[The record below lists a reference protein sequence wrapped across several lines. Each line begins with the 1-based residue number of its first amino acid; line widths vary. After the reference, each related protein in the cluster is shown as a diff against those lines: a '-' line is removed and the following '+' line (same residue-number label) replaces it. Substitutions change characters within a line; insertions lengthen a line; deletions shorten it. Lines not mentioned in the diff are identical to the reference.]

1 MPLGETVNVALTF
14 WKGLRDPHGQRV
26 RTTWPKLLA
35 RLSVPRISADKH
47 DVPGLSL
54 ATFKDD
60 HRSLANVE
68 QVFAVGIDLDHLDA
82 LSVRM
87 QRDDGV
93 EYAAPDW
100 DALRHMFAKS
110 SAFVHTTWSSTLQLP
125 RLRVFFLL
133 SRPVSSDEYRRV
145 YQAVAETLE
154 QGGLVVDRQ
163 ASDPSRLWFLP
174 SIAAEGRSFVFWT
187 CEGAPI
193 NVEGALAKVPPQ
205 PAPAPPPIPFRPRT
219 RYGGASPID
228 RARAYLKACPA
239 AISGSGGHAI
249 TFVTAQK
256 LVRGFSLTEEE
267 AFSLLANDWNPRC
280 QPPWPESALRRKVH
294 EAMRSGRHATG
305 DLLERGRQR

>member
-1 MPLGETVNVALTF
+1 VNIALTF
-14 WKGLRDPHGQRV
+14 WKGLRDPKGQRV
-26 RTTWPKLLA
+26 RTTWAKLLT

-54 ATFKDD
+54 ATFKDE

-82 LSVRM
+82 LSVRRHREPG
-87 QRDDGV
+87 QV
-93 EYAAPDW
+93 YEPPDW
-100 DALRHMFAKS
+100 DALRHMFPTTD
-110 SAFVHTTWSSTLQLP
+110 AFVHSTWSSTLQLP

-133 SRPVSSDEYRRV
+133 SRPVSAEEYRRV
-145 YQAVAETLE
+145 YQGVAEMLE
-154 QGGLVVDRQ
+154 KGGLVVDRQ

-187 CEGAPI
+187 CNGAPI
-193 NVEGALAKVPPQ
+193 NVDGVLEKVPAQ
-205 PAPAPPPIPFRPRT
+205 PVTPRPPIPVRPRT
-219 RYGGASPID
+219 GYGGASPID
-228 RARAYLKACPA
+228 RARAYLQACPA

-280 QPPWPESALRRKVH
+280 SPPWSESALRRKVH
-294 EAMRSGRHATG
+294 EAMRSGRHAVG
-305 DLLERGRQR
+305 DLVDRERSR